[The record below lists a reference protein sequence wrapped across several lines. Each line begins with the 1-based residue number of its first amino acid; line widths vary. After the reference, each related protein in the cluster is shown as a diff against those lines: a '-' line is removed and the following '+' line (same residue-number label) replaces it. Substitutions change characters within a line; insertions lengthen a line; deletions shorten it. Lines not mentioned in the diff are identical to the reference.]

1 MTTRAITVGVATL
14 GCRLN
19 QVESQEMLGLVEA
32 EGFRPVAGAERAEV
46 YVVNTCTVTAR
57 ADFSDRQL
65 IRRITR
71 ERPGAL
77 VVVTG
82 CWAQTDPQAVARI
95 PGVDLVLGNQEKYRL
110 PELVA
115 ALLGQRREHQAVDGR
130 GPEIRVAPIAEARS
144 VPAAPLARVAG
155 RSRAFVKI
163 QDGCQHRC
171 AFCIVPAARGASR
184 SQDPEVVLDR
194 VRALIEAGHGEITL
208 TGVDLG
214 HYGWDLLPRTT
225 LAALV
230 RQLAEVGGLRWLR
243 LSSIL
248 PAYVTA
254 DLLEVITGSPRV
266 APHLHLPLQSGSDR
280 VLRIMRRPYNT
291 RMYRTLVERL
301 ARDLPELGLG
311 ADLIVGHPG
320 ESEADF
326 AETRALVSA
335 LPFSYLHVFS
345 YSDRKGTESTHLTD
359 RVPAQT
365 IRARS
370 TALRQLGREKALAFR
385 QRMRGRIH
393 EALVLE
399 ARDRA
404 TGLLSGLTANY
415 VEVLFAGPDR
425 LARGFVPVTI
435 TDCRPEGTFGR
446 LEGSIA

>member
-32 EGFRPVAGAERAEV
+32 QGFRPVAGAERAEV
-46 YVVNTCTVTAR
+46 YVVNTCTVTGR
-57 ADFSDRQL
+57 ADVSDRQL

-115 ALLGQRREHQAVDGR
+115 ALLAQRPEHQAVDGR

-225 LAALV
+225 LAVLL
-230 RQLAEVGGLRWLR
+230 RQLAEVAGLRWLR

-280 VLRIMRRPYNT
+280 VLRLMRRPYNT

-301 ARDLPELGLG
+301 ARDLPDLGLG

-326 AETRALVSA
+326 AETRALVSG

-345 YSDRKGTESTHLTD
+345 YSDRKGTESTRLTD

-370 TALRQLGREKALAFR
+370 AALRQLGREKALAFR
-385 QRMRGRIH
+385 QRMLGRTH

-415 VEVLFAGPDR
+415 VEVLFDGPDR
-425 LARGFVPVTI
+425 LPRRFVPVTI

>member
-32 EGFRPVAGAERAEV
+32 QGFRPVAGAERAEV
-46 YVVNTCTVTAR
+46 YVVNTCTVTGR
-57 ADFSDRQL
+57 ADVSDRQL

-115 ALLGQRREHQAVDGR
+115 ALLAQRPEHQAVDGR

-225 LAALV
+225 LAVLL
-230 RQLAEVGGLRWLR
+230 RQLAEVAGLRWLR

-280 VLRIMRRPYNT
+280 VLRLMRRPYNT

-301 ARDLPELGLG
+301 ARDLPDLGLG

-326 AETRALVSA
+326 AETRALVSG

-345 YSDRKGTESTHLTD
+345 YSDRKGTESTRLTD

-370 TALRQLGREKALAFR
+370 AALRQLGREKALAFR
-385 QRMRGRIH
+385 QRMLGRTH

-415 VEVLFAGPDR
+415 VEVLFDGPDR

>member
-32 EGFRPVAGAERAEV
+32 QGFRPVAGAERAEV
-46 YVVNTCTVTAR
+46 YVVNTCTVTGR

-110 PELVA
+110 PELLA
-115 ALLGQRREHQAVDGR
+115 ALLAQRPEHQAVDGR

-230 RQLAEVGGLRWLR
+230 RQLAELAGLRWLR

-280 VLRIMRRPYNT
+280 VLRLMRRPYNT

-301 ARDLPELGLG
+301 ARDLPDLGLG

-326 AETRALVSA
+326 AETMAVVSA

-345 YSDRKGTESTHLTD
+345 YSDRKGTESTRLTD

-370 TALRQLGREKALAFR
+370 TALRHLGREKALAFR
-385 QRMRGRIH
+385 QRMLGRTH

-415 VEVLFAGPDR
+415 VEVLFDGPDR

>member
-32 EGFRPVAGAERAEV
+32 QGFRPVAGAERAEV
-46 YVVNTCTVTAR
+46 YVVNTCTVTGR

-115 ALLGQRREHQAVDGR
+115 ALLAQRPEHQAVDGR

-230 RQLAEVGGLRWLR
+230 RQLAEVAGLRWLR

-320 ESEADF
+320 EGEADF
-326 AETRALVSA
+326 AETMAVVSA

-345 YSDRKGTESTHLTD
+345 YSDRKGTESTRLTD

-370 TALRQLGREKALAFR
+370 AALRHLGREKALAFR
-385 QRMRGRIH
+385 QRMLGRTH

-415 VEVLFAGPDR
+415 VEVLFDGPDR